1 MEEKVLSTKKNGMLV
16 LILSIA
22 VYVLA
27 LIGVICGGILE
38 ERYRSSGCEHHSF
51 VPWLDYLA
59 GTEGVK
65 APGGIGADLV
75 R

>member
-38 ERYRSSGCEHHSF
+38 EQGKNGTVLLVVSIIVLSLG
-51 VPWLDYLA
+51 WIIMA
-59 GTEGVK
+59 GT
-65 APGGIGADLV
+65 
-75 R
+75 